1 MRLDV
6 VDSRTA
12 EIQQEVDVE
21 MEDLNL
27 RRKAREAGGGD
38 EASPT
43 DAAPAG
49 EEGSLE
55 VVPTGTEPAAAGG
68 AVGAVG
74 VLVPLD
80 GDAVPGS
87 DMLLAESANPDGAA
101 DVEMEDVNQPRKAGG
116 ADDAI
121 ATDPAPAGVVGSN
134 KVVPAGTELV
144 AADAVVVVPSGAEPV
159 AAGGAV
165 GAIGVLVPLGGDAVP
180 SAKAKAPKTKK
191 KKSKKSKSDS
201 DDEDSTQYTTP
212 IYNGVKATPAG
223 TCEISESSVDAAPG
237 HY

>member
-27 RRKAREAGGGD
+27 RRKAREGGGGD

-116 ADDAI
+116 ADDAT
-121 ATDPAPAGVVGSN
+121 ATDAAPAGVVGSN
-134 KVVPAGTELV
+134 KVVLAGTELV
-144 AADAVVVVPSGAEPV
+144 AADAVVVVPTGTEPV

-180 SAKAKAPKTKK
+180 SAKAKAPKTK

-223 TCEISESSVDAAPG
+223 TCEISESSVNTAPG